1 MPGCRQQPAV
11 SACVRGTGYR
21 VEVHHD
27 TAIGPLTPWTD
38 ADVDVVG
45 TLSGGS
51 SGLLRGLAPGDVR
64 CGDAP
69 RYDTTA
75 SASRATGDALTRIGR
90 HDAHEVATAVPGHL
104 PSITSFTSLDAVR
117 YFAGDDY
124 EQAVDVQ

>member
-11 SACVRGTGYR
+11 SAYVRGTGYL
-21 VEVHHD
+21 VEVRHD
-27 TAIGPLTPWTD
+27 TAIGPLTPWAD
-38 ADVDVVG
+38 ADVAG

-51 SGLLRGLAPGDVR
+51 PDLLRGLAPGDVR

-69 RYDTTA
+69 RCDATA
-75 SASRATGDALTRIGR
+75 SASRATGDAPTRIGR
-90 HDAHEVATAVPGHL
+90 HDAHEVATAVPGHV

-124 EQAVDVQ
+124 EPAVDVQ